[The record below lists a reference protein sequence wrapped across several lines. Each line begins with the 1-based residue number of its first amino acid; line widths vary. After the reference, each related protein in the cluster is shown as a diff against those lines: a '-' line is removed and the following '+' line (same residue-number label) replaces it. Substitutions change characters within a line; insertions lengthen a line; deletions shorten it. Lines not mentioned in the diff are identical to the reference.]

1 MNGVDER
8 HAVAVEITVEGETAK
23 PGIDEHLALLAL
35 LQFPHLRRGAA
46 IGLFGKEVSAG
57 GGILLDRIGLSRGV
71 ADELEGKSRDGHAEG
86 IVRIERLKGKESA
99 LVGGIGHNGRTVG
112 SDAEGLI
119 LIGGIEQAVGIV
131 HAVDAGDAEDLVGI
145 GGVCRPL
152 HGVSHAGRH
161 VESKAGL
168 GIDEHEAAAAPCSVE
183 RPLLAGIAVGGS
195 GIKDLRVLSGGSAIG
210 EGFAR
215 GAVDDAVEPTRLR
228 RVGSEGGKCSG
239 EAEAQGKQ
247 GGEKF
252 AGEGGFCHGISLF
265 GLFFYRLCI
274 SLSFL

>member
-8 HAVAVEITVEGETAK
+8 HAIAVEITVEGETAK

-46 IGLFGKEVSAG
+46 IGFFGKEVSAG
-57 GGILLDRIGLSRGV
+57 GGVLLDRIGLAGGV

-86 IVRIERLKGKESA
+86 IVRVERLKGKESA
-99 LVGGIGHNGRTVG
+99 LVVGIGHDGRSVDG
-112 SDAEGLI
+112 YAEGLI
-119 LIGGIEQAVGIV
+119 LIGGIEYAVGIV
-131 HAVDAGDAEDLVGI
+131 HAVHTGDAENLVCIGGI
-145 GGVCRPL
+145 GRPL
-152 HGVSHAGRH
+152 NGVPHAGSH

-168 GIDEHEAAAAPCSVE
+168 GIDEHEAAAAPCGVE
-183 RPLLAGIAVGGS
+183 RPLLTGIAVGRR
-195 GIKDLRVLSGGSAIG
+195 GIENLCVLGNRAAVG

-215 GAVDDAVEPTRLR
+215 GAVDDTVEPTRLR
-228 RVGSEGGKCSG
+228 RVGGEGGKCSG